1 MTRFLDYMISP
12 QPIRIVDLKIDPSKL
27 SIRSLT
33 VTGMG
38 HLPGRTL
45 QRAQAVF
52 DSWALLYI
60 AGGSGFYRVDR
71 GPFQHVEKGCLFFVY
86 PGSVIDFGPEEGG
99 HWDEYYIRFEGSRV
113 QEWLESWLVQ
123 TDTVKR
129 VGFEEATIARLD
141 AMFLLLESG
150 SPTQIDQAAL
160 QLEALLFHWI
170 AKFNLPQDQA
180 PATKV
185 VDLLQDIATSLYA
198 PFNTEQLAN
207 RHHMA
212 VSTLRRLVS
221 QHTGYPLH
229 DYIHRL
235 KMEETKRLLLSTD
248 LPIKEIAETLGYA
261 DESYFSRLFKK
272 YAGLAPKHYRAQS

>member
-1 MTRFLDYMISP
+1 MTRFLDSMISP

-45 QRAQAVF
+45 QRSQAIF

-60 AGGSGFYRVDR
+60 AGGSGFYRVNH
-71 GPFQHVEKGCLFFVY
+71 GPLQRVEKGCFFFVF
-86 PGSVIDFGPEEGG
+86 PGSAIDFGPDEGG

-113 QEWLESWLVQ
+113 EEWLGSWLLQ

-129 VGFEEATIARLD
+129 AGFEHMYIAQLD

-150 SPTQIDQAAL
+150 SPLQIDQAAL
-160 QLEALLFHWI
+160 QLEALLFNWM
-170 AKFNLPQDQA
+170 AKSILPQSQA
-180 PATKV
+180 ATSKV
-185 VDLLQDIATSLYA
+185 IDVLQDIATSLYTPLDA
-198 PFNTEQLAN
+198 EQLAK

-235 KMEETKRLLLSTD
+235 KMEETKRLLSTE
-248 LPIKEIAETLGYA
+248 LPIKEIADVLGYP

-272 YAGLAPKHYRAQS
+272 YTGLAPKHYRARN

>member
-12 QPIRIVDLKIDPSKL
+12 QPIRIVDLKIESSKL
-27 SIRSLT
+27 SIPSLT
-33 VTGMG
+33 IKGMG

-45 QRAQAVF
+45 QRSQAAF
-52 DSWALLYI
+52 DSWAFLYI
-60 AGGSGFYRVDR
+60 AGGSGFYRLNQ
-71 GPFQHVEKGCLFFVY
+71 GPLQQVEKGCLFFVF
-86 PGSVIDFGPEEGG
+86 PGCVVDFGPEEGG
-99 HWDEYYIRFEGSRV
+99 HWDEYYVRFEGNRI
-113 QEWLESWLVQ
+113 QEWLGSWLVQ
-123 TDTVKR
+123 TDIVKR
-129 VGFEEATIARLD
+129 VGFEEAWIAQLD

-160 QLEALLFHWI
+160 QLEALLFNWM
-170 AKFNLPQDQA
+170 ARSKLPQGQA
-180 PATKV
+180 ATSKA
-185 VDLLQDIATSLYA
+185 VDVLQDIATSLYTPLNA
-198 PFNTEQLAN
+198 EQLAH

-248 LPIKEIAETLGYA
+248 LPIKEIADALGYP

-272 YAGLAPKHYRAQS
+272 YGGLAPNHYRKRS

>member
-12 QPIRIVDLKIDPSKL
+12 QPIRIVDLKIESSKL
-27 SIRSLT
+27 SIPSLT
-33 VTGMG
+33 IKGMG

-45 QRAQAVF
+45 QRSQAAF
-52 DSWALLYI
+52 DSWAFLYI
-60 AGGSGFYRVDR
+60 AGGSGFYRLNQ
-71 GPFQHVEKGCLFFVY
+71 GPLQQVEKGCLFFVF
-86 PGSVIDFGPEEGG
+86 PGSVVDFGPEEGG
-99 HWDEYYIRFEGSRV
+99 HWDEYYVRFEGSRI
-113 QEWLESWLVQ
+113 QEWLDSWLVQ
-123 TDTVKR
+123 IDIVKH
-129 VGFEEATIARLD
+129 VGFEEAWIAQLE

-160 QLEALLFHWI
+160 QLEALLFNWM
-170 AKFNLPQDQA
+170 ARSKLPQGHA
-180 PATKV
+180 ATSKA
-185 VDLLQDIATSLYA
+185 VDVLQDIATSLYTPLNA
-198 PFNTEQLAN
+198 EQLAH

-248 LPIKEIAETLGYA
+248 LPIKEIADALGYP

-272 YAGLAPKHYRAQS
+272 YGGLAPKHYRKRS